1 MKRKYKKKETFL
13 TKLMN
18 AVITLVLS
26 GIMIYGLQC
35 YSASD
40 LKFVQLSDVHFS
52 DAGVNT
58 TFKMTGESPKL
69 LEDAVNQINEISD
82 VNFVMLT
89 GDQVNVP
96 YEKELQAFL
105 KYAEKIKAPWYVVFG
120 NHDRCV
126 GGYLTKELYFDIV
139 AKHNE
144 NFKYKTP
151 YYSFVPRKGY
161 KVIVLDTII
170 DDKVTSNGR
179 IYDEELVWLDKQLKE
194 SQKDVVLIF
203 MHVPIIEPFPS
214 SGHRLLNA
222 GEVQG
227 IIEKYKNPIA
237 VFAGHYH
244 AAKITQ
250 NENVLYVASPALVSY
265 PNAFRVVTVR
275 NERKKVVF
283 NIEMRETREKN
294 IQKLA
299 KLLVFGSNVYMGE
312 EKDRNGIY
320 EIKKN

>member
-1 MKRKYKKKETFL
+1 
-13 TKLMN
+13 MN

>member
-139 AKHNE
+139 GKHNE

-275 NERKKVVF
+275 NERRKVVF

>member
-1 MKRKYKKKETFL
+1 
-13 TKLMN
+13 MN

-126 GGYLTKELYFDIV
+126 GGYLTKELYFYIV

-299 KLLVFGSNVYMGE
+299 KLLVFGSNVYMDE